1 MTIAETTSQTRN
13 NYTGN
18 GNTTV
23 FPFTFIV
30 LEESNQA
37 LNRDYTIKVILTEND
52 IETVQQENTDYTV
65 QLGTDGLGTVTFTTA
80 PTATQ
85 SITFLSEIPR
95 TQSTDYI
102 NIGTDKFPANS
113 HEGTVDKLT
122 LISREQD
129 EAIDRSILLPESSTL
144 TNVTIPV
151 SAENA
156 DKAIVVNSAGDDL
169 TAKNLADIGTAPVTD
184 YAKTLLDDNNAS
196 EARTTLGLTI
206 GTDVQADVIT
216 TEGDLIKGSSS
227 GEAERLPVGT
237 AGQILQS
244 NGTNPVYAP
253 FAGKNLIINGDFEIA
268 QRGTSFTS
276 VADNTYTLDRWR
288 YSKSGAMVH
297 DISQDSDVPTVAEA
311 GRVIPKSL
319 LIDCTTADSSLL
331 LGDFATLEHRIEG
344 YNYLGIAAKIFTVS
358 FWVKAT
364 KTGTYCIAFG
374 NNSDD
379 REYISE
385 YTINASDTWEF
396 KTITIAAPPI
406 TGGWNYGNLIGLR
419 VRFTLASGVIFQDTA
434 NSWLTTTGAK
444 FATSNQVNA
453 CDSADNNFRLAG
465 VQVEAGSVAT
475 EFEKRNVQQEFQL
488 CKRYYR
494 TTFPPGTTPA
504 QNAGTAGSLIT
515 VATSNARFDF
525 DWRFDNEMRSNPS
538 VVTYNPSNTNSEAR
552 NTIDN
557 TDTPVNTNSTAKS
570 INIVVS
576 SIDVSDAG
584 DRMFIHCASNAE
596 L

>member
-13 NYTGN
+13 SYTGN
-18 GNTTV
+18 GSTTV

-52 IETVQQENTDYTV
+52 VETVQQENTDYTV

-196 EARTTLGLTI
+196 EARTTL
-206 GTDVQADVIT
+206 DAQEDVIT
-216 TEGDLIKGSSS
+216 TEGDLIKGNSS

-253 FAGKNLIINGDFEIA
+253 FTGKNLIINGDFEIA

-276 VADNTYTLDRWR
+276 VANSTYTLDRWI

-364 KTGTYCIAFG
+364 KTGTYCVAFG

-396 KTITIAAPPI
+396 KTITIAAPPT

-419 VRFTLASGVIFQDTA
+419 VRFTLASGVIFQDAA

-475 EFEKRNVQQEFQL
+475 EFEKRSIQQEIEL
-488 CKRYYR
+488 CQRYFVK
-494 TTFPPGTTPA
+494 TFEIGTAPI
-504 QNAGTAGSLIT
+504 QNAGNIGVLTVTATNG
-515 VATSNARFDF
+515 ARFEF
-525 DWRFDNEMRSNPS
+525 NWRYPVPLRVTPS
-538 VVTYNPSNTNSEAR
+538 ITTYNPNNNNSNVR
-552 NTIDN
+552 NIIDN
-557 TDTPVNTNSTAKS
+557 TDTPAVADL
-570 INIVVS
+570 VS
-576 SIDVSDAG
+576 STSVSIANALTDSTDAN
-584 DRMFIHCASNAE
+584 DRMSIHVTANAE

>member
-18 GNTTV
+18 GSTTV

-52 IETVQQENTDYTV
+52 VETVQQENTDYTV

-196 EARTTLGLTI
+196 EARTTL
-206 GTDVQADVIT
+206 DVQADVIT

-227 GEAERLPVGT
+227 GEAERLPVGSNN
-237 AGQILQS
+237 QILQS
-244 NGTNPVYAP
+244 NGTNPVWSNDLVIN
-253 FAGKNLIINGDFEIA
+253 NLTVNDKLNTQPNTATISSGAI
-268 QRGTSFTS
+268 
-276 VADNTYTLDRWR
+276 TYT
-288 YSKSGAMVH
+288 GAYMVV
-297 DISQDSDVPTVAEA
+297 DT
-311 GRVIPKSL
+311 
-319 LIDCTTADSSLL
+319 
-331 LGDFATLEHRIEG
+331 EG
-344 YNYLGIAAKIFTVS
+344 GAS
-358 FWVKAT
+358 
-364 KTGTYCIAFG
+364 
-374 NNSDD
+374 
-379 REYISE
+379 
-385 YTINASDTWEF
+385 SDTLD
-396 KTITIAAPPI
+396 TI
-406 TGGWNYGNLIGLR
+406 
-419 VRFTLASGVIFQDTA
+419 SG
-434 NSWLTTTGAK
+434 
-444 FATSNQVNA
+444 
-453 CDSADNNFRLAG
+453 
-465 VQVEAGSVAT
+465 
-475 EFEKRNVQQEFQL
+475 
-488 CKRYYR
+488 
-494 TTFPPGTTPA
+494 
-504 QNAGTAGSLIT
+504 GTAGDRLLLRG
-515 VATSNARFDF
+515 ATSGQNIII
-525 DWRFDNEMRSNPS
+525 S
-538 VVTYNPSNTNSEAR
+538 
-552 NTIDN
+552 DN
-557 TDTPVNTNSTAKS
+557 TGNIQTSNNANFTLEPTHLDSAEFYYNGSNWIQTARRLDLDFETLE
-570 INIVVS
+570 VQM
-576 SIDVSDAG
+576 ATHTYQ
-584 DRMFIHCASNAE
+584 ME
-596 L
+596 